1 MPRLALFPD
10 SEHLLDAAA
19 RLKGRGIEDFTLIS
33 PIPLEEFED
42 RVGVQT
48 SPVKYFSFF
57 GGLLGALAGFAL
69 AAGTS
74 VAYPIPVGGRPIVA
88 LPPFLLITY
97 EVTILIGVV
106 MTVIG
111 FFFACRFPKLEE
123 LAYAPEANVDQFALV
138 IGDDV
143 DEDVD
148 QDLRDAGAS
157 EIRSVED
164 PP

>member
-19 RLKGRGIEDFTLIS
+19 RLKARGLEDFTLIS

-42 RVGVQT
+42 KIGEQR

-57 GGLLGALAGFAL
+57 GGLLGAICGFSL
-69 AAGTS
+69 AAGTAM
-74 VAYPIPVGGRPIVA
+74 VYPIPVGGRPIVA
-88 LPPFLLITY
+88 FPPFLLITY
-97 EVTILIGVV
+97 EVTILVGVI

-111 FFFACRFPKLEE
+111 FFYACRFPKLEE

-138 IGDDV
+138 LADADD
-143 DEDVD
+143 ETE
-148 QDLRDAGAS
+148 QLLREAGAA